1 MNYFTSY
8 QSVSTIFFDES
19 TSTQADTFSNDGED
33 ADVKNRELENKIKKQ
48 KAEAEK
54 NAKLMQ
60 KIWGDNF
67 QSDSLH

>member
-8 QSVSTIFFDES
+8 QGVSPIFFDQNK
-19 TSTQADTFSNDGED
+19 STQADTIFNSDKGDE
-33 ADVKNRELENKIKKQ
+33 VKDRELENKIKKQ
-48 KAEAEK
+48 EAEAEK

>member
-8 QSVSTIFFDES
+8 QGVSLIFFDENK
-19 TSTQADTFSNDGED
+19 STQADTIFNNDKDNE
-33 ADVKNRELENKIKKQ
+33 VKDRELENKTIKQ
-48 KAEAEK
+48 KADAEK

-60 KIWGDNF
+60 QIWGDNF